1 MLRKIFLCVFSVM
14 VFAMSGAHAIDARPN
29 GECFVTDGL
38 IAYSSGGQIG
48 FDYAVL
54 FDNGKSEIPDEC
66 KDDVNELVGILA
78 KQKADIETV
87 VLLGSADMP
96 GGADLNAKLAQQR
109 GNKIATMLND
119 NGINTCGYANEQG
132 NNVVVL
138 GQKCVNL
145 SIGDAFMRSVGFSSK
160 ASDYG
165 VRAVFMFVI
174 YRNAQCTNDVIAT
187 LEKLVKNVSD
197 SSVKTDLQTAQK
209 YCNND
214 TVNKMLFQSQ
224 YNAIM
229 SAINAA
235 VEKYPDLANLV
246 DGNISIKILVQNIE
260 NSRQSLASDASVW
273 KTADGKFNVARL
285 ASDSIAGVVL
295 GTAGGII
302 TSNVVKKNQVKRG
315 FDDVMCT
322 VGGQSVADWGDE
334 FRVGIR

>member
-1 MLRKIFLCVFSVM
+1 MLKKIFLCVFSVM
-14 VFAMSGAHAIDARPN
+14 VFAMSGAYAIDARKV
-29 GECFVTDGL
+29 CFRENDG
-38 IAYSSGGQIG
+38 AYYLRKKAGVDPSISADYVIY
-48 FDYAVL
+48 FDHKGS
-54 FDNGKSEIPDEC
+54 DIPSNC
-66 KDDVNELVGILA
+66 NKDVNDLVGKLA
-78 KQKADIETV
+78 KKRDDIETV
-87 VLLGSADMP
+87 LLFGSTDSTGEATY
-96 GGADLNAKLAQQR
+96 NAKLGQARANTVAKLLEKQ
-109 GNKIATMLND
+109 GIATCEYDEKGKLTSD
-119 NGINTCGYANEQG
+119 RCARVSIGESIHAAVGG
-132 NNVVVL
+132 NNVS
-138 GQKCVNL
+138 NN
-145 SIGDAFMRSVGFSSK
+145 ID
-160 ASDYG
+160 
-165 VRAVFMFVI
+165 RAVFMFVI

-214 TVNKMLFQSQ
+214 TVNKMLLQSQ

-235 VEKYPDLANLV
+235 VEKYPDLAKFV

-273 KTADGKFNVARL
+273 RTADGKFNVARL

>member
-14 VFAMSGAHAIDARPN
+14 VFAMSGAYAVAIDPRKDCVLPRSGVRYGVDTSVRP
-29 GECFVTDGL
+29 D
-38 IAYSSGGQIG
+38 IKA
-48 FDYAVL
+48 DYVIY
-54 FDNGKSEIPDEC
+54 FDNNKSDIPEDC
-66 KDDVNELVGILA
+66 KNAVGDMVAGLEA
-78 KQKADIETV
+78 EAQNIETV
-87 VLLGSADMP
+87 LLFGAADST
-96 GGADLNAKLAQQR
+96 GGATYNAKLGQAR
-109 GNKIATMLND
+109 ANTLAKLLKDKGIATCEYD
-119 NGINTCGYANEQG
+119 EEGKNTAGRCARI
-132 NNVVVL
+132 
-138 GQKCVNL
+138 
-145 SIGDAFMRSVGFSSK
+145 SIGESIYAAVGGDNFSDE
-160 ASDYG
+160 AD
-165 VRAVFMFVI
+165 RAVFMFVI
-174 YRNAQCTNDVIAT
+174 YKGDVCDAAT
-187 LEKLVKNVSD
+187 LNTLNALIA
-197 SSVKTDLQTAQK
+197 KTDGSIKTNLQEAQK
-209 YCNND
+209 TCGKENQ
-214 TVNKMLFQSQ
+214 LLLRSGREQ
-224 YNAIM
+224 IM

-235 VEKYPDLANLV
+235 VEKYPDLAKFV

>member
-1 MLRKIFLCVFSVM
+1 MLKKIFLSVFSVM
-14 VFAMSGAHAIDARPN
+14 VFAMSGAHAIDARKVCFKEN
-29 GECFVTDGL
+29 G
-38 IAYSSGGQIG
+38 GGYYPGTKAGVEPSISADYVIY
-48 FDYAVL
+48 FDH
-54 FDNGKSEIPDEC
+54 GKSDVPSKCNE
-66 KDDVNELVGILA
+66 DVNDLVGKLA
-78 KQKADIETV
+78 EKRDDIETV
-87 VLLGSADMP
+87 LLFGSTDSTGEATY
-96 GGADLNAKLAQQR
+96 NAKLGQAR
-109 GNKIATMLND
+109 ANTVAKLLKEKGIATCEYDEKGKLTSD
-119 NGINTCGYANEQG
+119 RCARISIGESITAAVGG
-132 NNVVVL
+132 NNVSNNIERV
-138 GQKCVNL
+138 
-145 SIGDAFMRSVGFSSK
+145 
-160 ASDYG
+160 
-165 VRAVFMFVI
+165 VFMFVI

-197 SSVKTDLQTAQK
+197 PGVKTDLQTAQK

-214 TVNKMLFQSQ
+214 TVNKMLLQSQ

-235 VEKYPDLANLV
+235 VEKYPNLANLV

-273 KTADGKFNVARL
+273 RTADGKFNVARL

>member
-1 MLRKIFLCVFSVM
+1 MLKKIFLCVFSVM
-14 VFAMSGAHAIDARPN
+14 VFAMSGAHAIDAREYCVLENKGATYP
-29 GECFVTDGL
+29 TDAGVKPS
-38 IAYSSGGQIG
+38 IRADYVIY
-48 FDYAVL
+48 FDH
-54 FDNGKSEIPDEC
+54 GKSDVPSKC
-66 KDDVNELVGILA
+66 NKDVNELVEKLA

-87 VLLGSADMP
+87 LLFGSTDSTGEATYNAQL
-96 GGADLNAKLAQQR
+96 GQARANTVAKLLEKQ
-109 GNKIATMLND
+109 GIATCEYD
-119 NGINTCGYANEQG
+119 DKGKFTSERCARISIGESIYAAVGG
-132 NNVVVL
+132 NN
-138 GQKCVNL
+138 L
-145 SIGDAFMRSVGFSSK
+145 SKNIE
-160 ASDYG
+160 
-165 VRAVFMFVI
+165 RAVFMFVI

-197 SSVKTDLQTAQK
+197 PGVKTDLQTAQK
-209 YCNND
+209 YCNNN
-214 TVNKMLFQSQ
+214 TVNKILLQSQ

-246 DGNISIKILVQNIE
+246 NGNISIKILVQNIE

-273 KTADGKFNVARL
+273 RTADGKFNVARL

-302 TSNVVKKNQVKRG
+302 TSNVVKKNQIKRG